1 MTLSRLTQAPEQRT
15 FLRVLLLVLSVG
27 LVAVLLPFYGPLLWA
42 LIISLL
48 FRPLFRWLA
57 VRLRRKRTLAALAT
71 LLVVLLIVVLPL
83 VLLTVG
89 LVDEATRIYEELQ
102 TAQFTPAAWFQ
113 RLFLGLPDWLA
124 APLRSLGLSDF
135 EGIQRRLTSG
145 LGQIGQ
151 LVGSQ
156 ALRFG
161 QNTVNLVAGIFIMLY
176 VAFFFLRDG
185 DKLHRTLQD
194 ALPLGLHQ
202 QQALLERFTSV
213 IGATVKGNFLVAVL
227 QGMLGALAFWVLG
240 FSGALLWGA
249 LTGLASLVPTVGAAL
264 VWGPVALYLLLSGE
278 VAQGLGLALW
288 GMLVIGLVD
297 NLLRPK
303 LVGKESH
310 MPDWLLLITTLGGFA
325 VFGLN
330 GFVIGPVVAA
340 MFMSVWQMH
349 VMNRGEGG
357 DRNADGG
364 VAP

>member
-1 MTLSRLTQAPEQRT
+1 MTPSRMTQAPERRT
-15 FLRVLLLVLSVG
+15 FLRALTLVLSVG

-48 FRPLFRWLA
+48 FKPLFDWLL
-57 VRLRRKRTLAALAT
+57 VRFRGLRTLAALAT
-71 LLVVLLIVVLPL
+71 LLVVLLMVVLPVVL
-83 VLLTVG
+83 VMVG
-89 LVDEATRIYEELQ
+89 IVDQATSIYGDLQ

-113 RLFLGLPDWLA
+113 RLFEGLPGWLA
-124 APLRSLGLSDF
+124 TPLRSLGLADL
-135 EGIQRRLTSG
+135 EGFQQRLGSG

-151 LVGSQ
+151 LVAGQ

-161 QNTVNLVAGIFIMLY
+161 QNTFNLVAGIFIMLY
-176 VAFFFLRDG
+176 VAFFFIRDG
-185 DKLHRTLQD
+185 EKLHRTLQD
-194 ALPLGLHQ
+194 ALPLGQIQ
-202 QQALLERFTSV
+202 QQTLLDRFTSV
-213 IGATVKGNFLVAVL
+213 IGATVKGNFLVAAL
-227 QGMLGALAFWVLG
+227 QGLLGALAFWVLG
-240 FSGALLWGA
+240 FDGALLWGA
-249 LTGLASLVPTVGAAL
+249 LTGLASLLPTVGAAL

-340 MFMSVWQMH
+340 MFMSVWQIAVLDH
-349 VMNRGEGG
+349 GAER
-357 DRNADGG
+357 DTS
-364 VAP
+364 P